1 MDRCVLVVED
11 EPIVRFDTVAM
22 LEEAGIIVVEFDRA
36 DEALSYANQHSGSV
50 AAIFTDINLRG
61 TMSGIDL
68 AASVAQNH
76 PEITILVTSGRF
88 DKRPTDLPASACFV
102 KKPWLPLQVLSA
114 MQDAVAA

>member
-11 EPIVRFDTVAM
+11 EPIVRLDAVAM
-22 LEEAGIIVVEFDRA
+22 LEEAGLTVVEFDRA
-36 DEALSYANQHSGSV
+36 DEALTYADQHRGDV

-61 TMSGIDL
+61 LMSGIDL
-68 AASVAQNH
+68 ATSIARRH
-76 PEITILVTSGRF
+76 PGIRVLVTSGRY
-88 DKRPTDLPASACFV
+88 DKAPANLPPSARFV